1 MKEEVFNTIK
11 RIHKKE
17 LVHSGV
23 LKTYKED
30 DTSLFLLLVFS
41 NNNNN
46 NNNKNNNNNDN
57 DNNMIMITITLDAS
71 L

>member
-11 RIHKKE
+11 RIHEKE

-46 NNNKNNNNNDN
+46 KIIIV
-57 DNNMIMITITLDAS
+57 MIMIIT
-71 L
+71 